1 MTSKSCASTGFRNN
15 IASATTKFFSPFGS
29 LQTADWTAESQAQTP
44 VTSAFTAQNI
54 DLLAFTNNAVSGSPS
69 ATVMLNGVATGL
81 AVAIPLG
88 FTGHL
93 NNITDSA
100 YFQPGDNCDW
110 RVINGTGG
118 LLGMGYTFV
127 CTNTYDH
134 RLRMNASSQLL
145 TSSLASTTYY
155 VCANGS
161 SYLETTT
168 ESLVANF
175 VNTAGTWLNGQVRV
189 TANSHSGATIVS
201 SRISGADGTISI
213 SCTGGAT
220 GVFADTTHTDA
231 LVAGNA
237 INWKVITA
245 SGAGAF
251 SATLISSEILSA
263 SAVNDAFY
271 MATSGG
277 NAISNSASAN
287 DQLRWPF
294 NPQIFGQEDFLTSRA
309 ARPYYRWSLLGCKIA
324 VTANSYAGAAMV
336 VNAIR
341 EGTVQ
346 AIGVSITAGATGTFS
361 DVSGN
366 TATWEAT
373 DRWSWRFQN
382 RTMTVGSGSLTIQQ
396 ISAQM
401 TNAASGPGGT
411 GIASITL

>member
-1 MTSKSCASTGFRNN
+1 MET
-15 IASATTKFFSPFGS
+15 
-29 LQTADWTAESQAQTP
+29 QAQTP

-54 DLLAFTNNAVSGSPS
+54 DILVFTNGAVSGSPS
-69 ATVMLNGVATGL
+69 ATIMQNSAASALT
-81 AVAIPLG
+81 VAIPLG
-88 FTGHL
+88 FTGHA
-93 NNITDSA
+93 NNITDSV
-100 YFQPGDNCDW
+100 YFQPGDNCEW

-118 LLGMGYTFV
+118 LLGGGYTFV
-127 CTNTYDH
+127 TTNTYDH
-134 RLRMNASSQLL
+134 RLRLNASAQLL
-145 TSSLASTTYY
+145 SSSLASTTYY

-161 SYLETTT
+161 CYLETTT

-175 VNTAGTWLNGQVRV
+175 VNTPGTWLNGQVRV
-189 TANSHSGATIVS
+189 TANTHGGATIVS

-231 LVAGNA
+231 LVAGNTM
-237 INWKVITA
+237 NWKVVTA

-251 SATLISSEILSA
+251 SATLISSEILYA
-263 SAVNDAFY
+263 SAFNDAFY
-271 MATSGG
+271 MATNGG
-277 NAISNSASAN
+277 NNIVNSASAN

-324 VTANSYAGAAMV
+324 VTANTYAGAAMAV
-336 VNAIR
+336 DTMK
-341 EGTVQ
+341 EGVAQ
-346 AIGVSITAGATGTFS
+346 PIGVSITAGATGTFS

-373 DRWSWRFQN
+373 DRWSWRFKN
-382 RTMTVGSGSLTIQQ
+382 RTVTVGSGSMTIQQ
-396 ISAQM
+396 ISARM
-401 TNAASGPGGT
+401 TNAASGPSGT